1 MSEPDLNPT
10 NFVRFDDEGAVT
22 EWGTMG
28 ASDVAALI
36 AAGERMVIGKGDAG
50 SYVCLRRKRV
60 RLKID
65 NPTRLEGA
73 SLLGVPKGSLVKIED
88 IVPGA
93 PDRSSHQASGR
104 VDLEFDYSGSY
115 RVTVTSA
122 KHLPAV
128 FEVTV

>member
-1 MSEPDLNPT
+1 MSEPDLTPT
-10 NFVRFDDEGAVT
+10 HFVRFDEQGAVT
-22 EWGTMG
+22 EWGHMG

-36 AAGERMVIGKGDAG
+36 AAGERIITGKGDAG
-50 SYVCLRRKRV
+50 SYVCLRRMRV
-60 RLKID
+60 RLRTD
-65 NPTRLEGA
+65 NPTRLEGL
-73 SLLGVPKGSLVKIED
+73 SLLSVPKGSRIKVED
-88 IVPGA
+88 IVPGV
-93 PDRSSHQASGR
+93 PDRSEHEASGR